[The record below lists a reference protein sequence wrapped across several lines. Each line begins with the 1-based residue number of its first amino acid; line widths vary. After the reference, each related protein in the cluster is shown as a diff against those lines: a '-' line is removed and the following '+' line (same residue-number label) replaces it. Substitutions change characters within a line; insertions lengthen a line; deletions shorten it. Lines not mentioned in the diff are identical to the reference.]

1 MSETPQEPVNIRAV
15 EPEKLALMLSN
26 ALRKKVLESDVRRVI
41 EDGRLASEDGKVD
54 LIKYAAFLARE
65 VS

>member
-1 MSETPQEPVNIRAV
+1 MPDKPQDPIDIRSI

-26 ALRKKVLESDVRRVI
+26 ALRKKVSESDVRRVI
-41 EDGRLASEDGKVD
+41 EEGNLADENGAVD
-54 LIKYAAFLARE
+54 LIKYAAYLAKE